1 MPRAKPK
8 PPAQWAASVIEQRP
22 VLSLLAYAA
31 NARTHSDAQVAQIA
45 ASIREFGFV
54 NPVLV
59 DEGGEIIAGHG
70 RVMAAKLLGMATVPT
85 IERGGLSDAQR
96 RALRLADN
104 KLVMNSGWDEALL
117 AAELTALSGME
128 FDLDLI
134 GFDTSE
140 LDALIRGEPAASP
153 AAAAAPALA
162 DDEPDPADQDVEP
175 PRQRVTRSGD
185 MWLLGPHR
193 LLCDDSTSGDAV
205 AKLMAGEHAALLFTS
220 PPYGQQRNYTTGG
233 IGDWETLMR
242 GVFQHAGDA
251 LAEDG
256 QVLVNLGMTH
266 KDSEWHPY
274 WQGWIEWM
282 RTTGWRRFGWYVWD
296 QGPGLPGDWNGRLAP
311 SFEFLFHFNRQARQ
325 ANKIIPCKWAGDPLL
340 MSGLRRADGT
350 MSGNS
355 HEGRPIQDFRIP
367 DNVVRITR
375 HKERGIEVEH
385 PAVFPVKLPA
395 FLMETYANAGDLVL
409 EPFSGSGTTILAGQ
423 RTGRRVRAIELA
435 PDYVDLAI
443 ARWQI
448 LHPNIPV
455 TLDGDGRSFVAIAEE
470 RANG

>member
-1 MPRAKPK
+1 
-8 PPAQWAASVIEQRP
+8 
-22 VLSLLAYAA
+22 
-31 NARTHSDAQVAQIA
+31 
-45 ASIREFGFV
+45 
-54 NPVLV
+54 
-59 DEGGEIIAGHG
+59 
-70 RVMAAKLLGMATVPT
+70 
-85 IERGGLSDAQR
+85 
-96 RALRLADN
+96 
-104 KLVMNSGWDEALL
+104 
-117 AAELTALSGME
+117 
-128 FDLDLI
+128 
-134 GFDTSE
+134 
-140 LDALIRGEPAASP
+140 
-153 AAAAAPALA
+153 
-162 DDEPDPADQDVEP
+162 
-175 PRQRVTRSGD
+175 
-185 MWLLGPHR
+185 
-193 LLCDDSTSGDAV
+193 
-205 AKLMAGEHAALLFTS
+205 
-220 PPYGQQRNYTTGG
+220 
-233 IGDWETLMR
+233 
-242 GVFQHAGDA
+242 
-251 LAEDG
+251 
-256 QVLVNLGMTH
+256 
-266 KDSEWHPY
+266 
-274 WQGWIEWM
+274 
-282 RTTGWRRFGWYVWD
+282 
-296 QGPGLPGDWNGRLAP
+296 
-311 SFEFLFHFNRQARQ
+311 
-325 ANKIIPCKWAGDPLL
+325 